1 MIHSQNL
8 IYREGQNCSTIL
20 GNEAKQS
27 KCEKSERTQIFPSD
41 IKFSSQT
48 TGNDYAQVQRNVD
61 NDSKPLTRTNVT
73 QHDKIWVKDERKNE
87 IGKLIPPP
95 ETGSVLTDPLD
106 CSACDL
112 SVLFLDCSLCD
123 LFDC

>member
-1 MIHSQNL
+1 VIDKSQAEQSSGSVRTL
-8 IYREGQNCSTIL
+8 PVSEGTDRKPFQTSV

-61 NDSKPLTRTNVT
+61 NDSVIYLTVEF
-73 QHDKIWVKDERKNE
+73 V
-87 IGKLIPPP
+87 
-95 ETGSVLTDPLD
+95 
-106 CSACDL
+106 
-112 SVLFLDCSLCD
+112 F
-123 LFDC
+123 